1 MRPAP
6 ALQPA
11 GNHDRHHEQQR
22 WDTAAIAKL
31 TANDM
36 TEVLKSVLSETESD
50 AVCQEGFRREGIDG
64 KICLDTLNDCKEMI
78 VDILR
83 SSSCDRPKLT
93 LIKLNAALRDSHPAR
108 ADSNGDDGWARG

>member
-31 TANDM
+31 TADDM
-36 TEVLKSVLSETESD
+36 TEVLKSVLSATESD
-50 AVCQEGFRREGIDG
+50 QDCQEGFRREGIDG
-64 KICLDTLNDCKEMI
+64 KIYLDTLNDCKEMI